1 MAYLGQKPATGDNNS
16 FKILDDIKSYT
27 LTFNPASVVS
37 TSANTL
43 THKDHRFVQA
53 QRVIYND
60 GGGTNIGGLTSGG
73 AYFIIKN
80 DENTIKFA
88 TSASNANAGTAV
100 NLANKGAGTAHTLTV
115 AFDGVNTKFCAT
127 YDDGTKAQ
135 MSRAA
140 QLTLSINGVI
150 QQPNDTKTPTNGFGY
165 DIGSVIIFSTAPSS
179 SHLFWGN
186 LVANN
191 FPSFDISDNKV
202 DNFTG
207 DGSTTAFTLSKSA
220 VNNENLLVTL
230 DGVLQYPDD
239 AQNTRAYSV
248 TGTNSATITFASAP
262 GNGVAIQVRHIGFA
276 GATSSSVTGFY
287 GRTGNVTLKNTDDI
301 TVKDITATDLTVND
315 ISAADITAS
324 GTIVGNIRGTVT
336 GTAQIG
342 IQSGGTTIGLGV
354 TQLNFIGAGNTFA
367 LNGSGTTVD
376 ISIAG
381 GGGASTWTTSITG
394 IQTASAIVGVG
405 TVTTD
410 DADLQG
416 IGNTA
421 RGLYISNGMMI
432 VDNTL
437 NGNHYIGTNF
447 NGLMAGPVTVNGVL
461 SVDGNYVVV

>member
-1 MAYLGQKPATGDNNS
+1 MAYLGQKPATGENNS

-27 LTFNPASVVS
+27 LTFDPTTYVS
-37 TSANTL
+37 TSADTI
-43 THKDHRFVQA
+43 THNDHRFVQA
-53 QRVIYND
+53 QRVTYNN
-60 GGGTNIGGLTSGG
+60 GGGTNIGGLTSGT

-80 DENTIKFA
+80 DENTIKLA
-88 TSASNANAGTAV
+88 TTASRADGGTAI
-100 NLANKGAGTAHTLTV
+100 NLTGTGAGTNHTLTA

-127 YDDGTKAQ
+127 YSDGTKVQ

-165 DIGSVIIFSTAPSS
+165 DVGSVIIFSTAPTTSDV
-179 SHLFWGN
+179 FWGHI
-186 LVANN
+186 VANN
-191 FPSFDISDNKV
+191 FPTFDISDNKV

-207 DGSTTAFTLSKSA
+207 DGSTTAFTLSKAA

-230 DGVLQYPDD
+230 DGVLQYPSD

-248 TGTNSATITFASAP
+248 TGTNSATITFTSAP

-276 GATSSSVTGFY
+276 GAATGGVTGFY

-301 TVKDITATDLTVND
+301 TVNDITSND

-324 GTIVGNIRGTVT
+324 GTIVGNVRGTVT

-354 TQLNFIGAGNTFA
+354 TQLNFVGAGNTFA

-394 IQTASAIVGVG
+394 IQTASSIVGIG
-405 TVTTD
+405 TTTTD

-421 RGLYISNGMMI
+421 KGLYIGNGMII
-432 VDNTL
+432 VDNEL

-447 NGLMAGPVTVNGVL
+447 NGLMAGPVTINGVL

>member
-1 MAYLGQKPATGDNNS
+1 
-16 FKILDDIKSYT
+16 
-27 LTFNPASVVS
+27 
-37 TSANTL
+37 
-43 THKDHRFVQA
+43 
-53 QRVIYND
+53 
-60 GGGTNIGGLTSGG
+60 
-73 AYFIIKN
+73 
-80 DENTIKFA
+80 
-88 TSASNANAGTAV
+88 
-100 NLANKGAGTAHTLTV
+100 
-115 AFDGVNTKFCAT
+115 
-127 YDDGTKAQ
+127 

-248 TGTNSATITFASAP
+248 TGTNSATITFSAAP
-262 GNGVAIQVRHIGFA
+262 ANGVAIQVRHIGFA

>member
-1 MAYLGQKPATGDNNS
+1 MGYLGQKPATGSNNS
-16 FKILDDIKSYT
+16 FKILDDITSYT
-27 LTFNPASVVS
+27 LSFDPNSAVS
-37 TSANTL
+37 TTNETI
-43 THKDHRFVQA
+43 THKEHRFVQG
-53 QRVIYND
+53 QRVTYTD
-60 GGGTNIGGLTSGG
+60 GGGGGPIGGLTSGS
-73 AYFIIKN
+73 AYYVIKN
-80 DENTIKFA
+80 DENSIKLA
-88 TSASNANAGTAV
+88 TNATNANAGTAI
-100 NLANKGAGTAHTLTV
+100 NLTSKGSGTSHTLNI
-115 AFDGVNTKFCAT
+115 AFDGINTKFIASF
-127 YDDGTKAQ
+127 DDGTKAQ

-140 QLTLSINGVI
+140 QLTISINGVL
-150 QQPNDTKTPTNGFGY
+150 QRPHDTATPTNGFGY
-165 DIGSVIIFSTAPSS
+165 DVGSILVLSVAPASTDI
-179 SHLFWGN
+179 FWGN

-207 DGSTTAFTLSKSA
+207 NGSTTAFTLSKAA
-220 VNNENLLVTL
+220 VNNQNLLVTL
-230 DGVLQYPDD
+230 DGVLQYPSD

-287 GRTGNVTLKNTDDI
+287 GRTGNVTLTSTDDI
-301 TVKDITATDLTVND
+301 TANDLTVND

-324 GTIVGNIRGTVT
+324 GNIVGNLTGTVT

-342 IQSGGTTIGLGV
+342 IQSGGTSIGLGV
-354 TQLNFIGAGNTFA
+354 TQLNFVGAGNTFA

-381 GGGASTWTTSITG
+381 GGGGAGAFTTSLTG

-405 TVTTD
+405 TTTTD

-421 RGLYISNGMMI
+421 KGLYIGNGMLI
-432 VDNTL
+432 VDNAI
-437 NGNHYIGTNF
+437 NGSHYIGTNF
-447 NGLMAGPVTVNGVL
+447 NGLMAGPVTINGVL

>member
-16 FKILDDIKSYT
+16 FKILDDISSYT

-37 TSANTL
+37 TSANTI
-43 THKDHRFVQA
+43 THNDHRFVQA
-53 QRVIYND
+53 QRVTYNN
-60 GGGTNIGGLTSGG
+60 GGGTNIGGLTSGT

-80 DENTIKFA
+80 DENTIKLA
-88 TSASNANAGTAV
+88 TTAVRANSGTAI
-100 NLANKGAGTAHTLTV
+100 NLTSTGAGTSHTLTV
-115 AFDGVNTKFCAT
+115 AFDGTNTKFCAT

-140 QLTLSINGVI
+140 QLTLSVNGVI
-150 QQPNDTKTPTNGFGY
+150 QQPNDTTTPTNGFGY
-165 DIGSVIIFSTAPSS
+165 DVGSVIIFSTAPSS
-179 SHLFWGN
+179 SHVFWGN

-191 FPSFDISDNKV
+191 FPTFDISDNKV

-207 DGSTTAFTLSKSA
+207 DGSKTAFTLSKAA

-230 DGVLQYPDD
+230 DGVLQYPSD

-301 TVKDITATDLTVND
+301 TVKDIT
-315 ISAADITAS
+315 SA
-324 GTIVGNIRGTVT
+324 GTIIGNLRGTVT

-394 IQTASAIVGVG
+394 IQTASSIVGIG
-405 TVTTD
+405 TTTTD

-421 RGLYISNGMMI
+421 KGLYIGNGMII
-432 VDNTL
+432 VDNEL

-447 NGLMAGPVTVNGVL
+447 NGLMAGPVTINGVL